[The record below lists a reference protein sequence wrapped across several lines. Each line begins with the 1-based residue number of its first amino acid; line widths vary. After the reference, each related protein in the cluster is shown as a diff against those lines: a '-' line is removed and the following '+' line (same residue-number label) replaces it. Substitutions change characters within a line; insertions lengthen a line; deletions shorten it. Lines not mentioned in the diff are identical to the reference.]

1 MRNVI
6 GQSFFYGSDAPRDHR
21 AAATS
26 RVPVNSAVAG
36 GCAKRASP
44 AGRSPR
50 FRLRRTCQRERGEPI
65 VGSQYACSK
74 RNIGT
79 TL

>member
-6 GQSFFYGSDAPRDHR
+6 GQSFFCGSGCDARPSRAGDLPR
-21 AAATS
+21 
-26 RVPVNSAVAG
+26 AG
-36 GCAKRASP
+36 DFFCRRGIAHGASP

-50 FRLRRTCQRERGEPI
+50 FRLRGTCQRERGEPI

-79 TL
+79 ML

>member
-1 MRNVI
+1 MRRATI
-6 GQSFFYGSDAPRDHR
+6 ARRRPPACRWIFPSPGHR
-21 AAATS
+21 ACAT
-26 RVPVNSAVAG
+26 
-36 GCAKRASP
+36 P

-50 FRLRRTCQRERGEPI
+50 LRLRGTCQRERGEPI

-79 TL
+79 M

>member
-1 MRNVI
+1 MGR
-6 GQSFFYGSDAPRDHR
+6 DATRDHR
-21 AAATS
+21 APATS
-26 RVPVNSAVAG
+26 RVPVIFSVAG
-36 GCAKRASP
+36 GIAHGASP

-50 FRLRRTCQRERGEPI
+50 FRLRGTCQRERGEPI

-79 TL
+79 ML

>member
-1 MRNVI
+1 MRRATI
-6 GQSFFYGSDAPRDHR
+6 ARRRPPACRCILLSPGSRQTR
-21 AAATS
+21 A
-26 RVPVNSAVAG
+26 
-36 GCAKRASP
+36 P

-79 TL
+79 ML